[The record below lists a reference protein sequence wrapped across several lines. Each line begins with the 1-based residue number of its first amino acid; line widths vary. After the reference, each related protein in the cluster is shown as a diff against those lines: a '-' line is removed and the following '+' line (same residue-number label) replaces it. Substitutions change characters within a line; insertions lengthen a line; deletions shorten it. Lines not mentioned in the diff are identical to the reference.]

1 MNLIRIKKI
10 SEKKD
15 ITLKSLCERINMSYQ
30 NLNRCIREN
39 KISANDLEKISDVLE
54 VPVSYFFEEE
64 NDRINNGLS
73 NVANGNTNST
83 VTINEKEYNVKVLME
98 RIKGLEAQ
106 LAAKNETIEIL
117 KNK

>member
-39 KISANDLEKISDVLE
+39 KIS
-54 VPVSYFFEEE
+54 
-64 NDRINNGLS
+64 
-73 NVANGNTNST
+73 
-83 VTINEKEYNVKVLME
+83 
-98 RIKGLEAQ
+98 
-106 LAAKNETIEIL
+106 
-117 KNK
+117 